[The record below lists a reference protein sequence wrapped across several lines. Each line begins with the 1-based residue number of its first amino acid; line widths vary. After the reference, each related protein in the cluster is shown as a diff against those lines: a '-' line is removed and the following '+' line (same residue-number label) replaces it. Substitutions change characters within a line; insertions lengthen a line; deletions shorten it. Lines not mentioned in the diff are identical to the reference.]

1 MAIELIGT
9 LAPKNNGDF
18 PMVNARDVDVD
29 GTRLPQKLDELA
41 QAAGDIEAATDADIN
56 SLFTGLAVLDVTAKA
71 REGGQTVTVA
81 TQPAEGLQ
89 RRYIIT
95 APDSAPDVSYDTV
108 VNLASGWAALP
119 DNGEITGAEGQTVTI
134 CDNTVQGAKARA
146 LGTATLPAPL
156 AAK

>member
-18 PMVNARDVDVD
+18 PMVNAKDVDVD

-41 QAAGDIEAATDADIN
+41 AAAGDIESATDADIN
-56 SLFTGLAVLDVTAKA
+56 SLFTGLAVLDLTVKA

-81 TQPAEGLQ
+81 TPPAEGLQ

-95 APDSAPDVSYDTV
+95 DPDATPDVSYDTAV
-108 VNLASGWAALP
+108 TLGDGWAALP
-119 DNGEITGAEGQTVTI
+119 DNGEIAGTEGQTVTI
-134 CDNTVQGAKARA
+134 CDNTIQGAKARA
-146 LGTATLPAPL
+146 LAAATLPAPL